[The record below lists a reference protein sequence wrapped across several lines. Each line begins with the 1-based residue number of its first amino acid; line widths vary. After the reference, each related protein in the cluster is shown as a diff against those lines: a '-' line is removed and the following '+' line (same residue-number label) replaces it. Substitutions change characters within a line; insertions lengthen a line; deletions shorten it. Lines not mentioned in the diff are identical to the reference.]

1 MKKNRKFLIMILIV
15 YLVALVFLLFLIFP
29 SAMETIRKYIDYQ
42 MRPDMLIIVFI
53 GLILLIIMLI
63 GMIFSIYSKMEK
75 VNKKKE
81 DTSINI
87 SLGDERSYLERQIS
101 ELNEKLVS
109 TDERWKEVY
118 HLILTSQNRQN
129 EKTGVVS
136 ISNFLSGFGI
146 DYTNIRIENN
156 LVFVL
161 TPFHEDFT
169 QTYKIISETCSEIK
183 LTSMRGDEEF
193 VPKDVLQ
200 HIIKCIVKARVVV
213 ANLNGR
219 NPNVF
224 YELGI
229 AHALNKPTILLT
241 HKDTQVPFDLQ
252 NQYLV
257 LYRDENELKKRL
269 AEALL
274 MVITH
279 NNE

>member
-1 MKKNRKFLIMILIV
+1 MKRNRKFLIMILIV
-15 YLVALVFLLFLIFP
+15 YLVTLVFLLFLILP
-29 SAMETIRKYIDYQ
+29 TAMITIRKYIKYQ
-42 MRPDMLIIVFI
+42 IRPDVLTIVFVC
-53 GLILLIIMLI
+53 LILLITILI
-63 GMIFSIYSKMEK
+63 GMIFSIYSEMKKMN
-75 VNKKKE
+75 NKTD
-81 DTSINI
+81 DTSFNI
-87 SLGDERSYLERQIS
+87 LFDDQRSYLERQIS

-129 EKTGVVS
+129 EKTGEVS
-136 ISNFLSGFGI
+136 VSKFLNGFGI
-146 DYTNIRIENN
+146 DYINIKIENN
-156 LVFVL
+156 LVFIL
-161 TPFHEDFT
+161 TPFHEDFA
-169 QTYKIISETCSEIK
+169 QTYNIISETCSEIK
-183 LTSMRGDEEF
+183 LTAMRGDEEF
-193 VPKDVLQ
+193 IPKDVLQ

-252 NQYLV
+252 NQYLI
-257 LYRDENELKKRL
+257 LYKDENELKKRL

-279 NNE
+279 NN